1 MTTGAQQ
8 IRDAVA
14 ADTVLMPGVYDAL
27 TARIAA
33 RVGFDVVFISGYSVS
48 AARLGEPD
56 FGFLT
61 QTDMVEAARAVC
73 RVSDAPVIV
82 DADTGYGNAV
92 NVLRAVR
99 DLQDAGAAGVFLE
112 DQVWPKKCGHMA
124 GKRVVDT
131 AEHAAKIRAAV
142 DARGDRDLFVV
153 ARTDAR
159 QPLGVEEAIERCLA
173 YKEAGADALFVEA
186 PQSVDELAR
195 SPRRSP
201 HRSSRTWSS
210 AGSRRTCRGPSCATW
225 GSRCRLPARGALRG
239 HASGDRR
246 PHRAPRQG
254 DDVRRLRPDGHV
266 RRVQRPRRPR
276 RALRGRGALRLLSD
290 HAGRQTE
297 RGTEESNLEL
307 GFWRPTCYHYTSP
320 PSGGDCSQCGRRDS
334 NPQGL
339 SAHRHLKP
347 ARLPVPPRPRAQQL
361 LRPRLR

>member
-92 NVLRAVR
+92 NVLSAVR

-195 SPRRSP
+195 V
-201 HRSSRTWSS
+201 
-210 AGSRRTCRGPSCATW
+210 AEA
-225 GSRCRLPARGALRG
+225 LPAPLVANM
-239 HASGDRR
+239 
-246 PHRAPRQG
+246 
-254 DDVRRLRPDGHV
+254 V
-266 RRVQRPRRPR
+266 
-276 RALRGRGALRLLSD
+276 
-290 HAGRQTE
+290 E
-297 RGTEESNLEL
+297 RGVTPHLSRSELRDL
-307 GFWRPTCYHYTSP
+307 GFALIVCPLAALYAATRAVTDVLTELRDQETTS
-320 PSGGDCSQCGRRDS
+320 GAYDRMVTFDEF
-334 NPQGL
+334 NAL
-339 SAHRHLKP
+339 VDLD
-347 ARLPVPPRPRAQQL
+347 ARYEDEARYAS
-361 LRPRLR
+361 

>member
-195 SPRRSP
+195 V
-201 HRSSRTWSS
+201 
-210 AGSRRTCRGPSCATW
+210 AEA
-225 GSRCRLPARGALRG
+225 LPAPLVANM
-239 HASGDRR
+239 
-246 PHRAPRQG
+246 
-254 DDVRRLRPDGHV
+254 V
-266 RRVQRPRRPR
+266 
-276 RALRGRGALRLLSD
+276 
-290 HAGRQTE
+290 E
-297 RGTEESNLEL
+297 RGVTPHLSRSELRDL
-307 GFWRPTCYHYTSP
+307 GFALIVCPLAALYAATRAVTDVLTEL
-320 PSGGDCSQCGRRDS
+320 RDEETTAGAYDRMVTFDEF
-334 NPQGL
+334 NAL
-339 SAHRHLKP
+339 VDLD
-347 ARLPVPPRPRAQQL
+347 ARYEDEARYAS
-361 LRPRLR
+361 